1 MKNVRRIFKEI
12 IKTECITQQEREY
25 FKEQLNQ
32 FLEQRQFL
40 SRKPIETG
48 SMEEEDEEMYDWVQN
63 NFG

>member
-40 SRKPIETG
+40 SRKPIETD